1 MNLCSWQLKVRS
13 WQQQACRIPKE
24 TTAVA
29 TPPSSSS
36 IKTQT
41 ARQVDQQSTVSSNS
55 CTRRAQLLA
64 AALLLGVTEAQPASA
79 ALAQFPANSLK
90 NKYVLVGYKK
100 IANCTPSHL
109 LTMID

>member
-29 TPPSSSS
+29 TSPSSSS

-41 ARQVDQQSTVSSNS
+41 ARQVDQSTVSSSS

-64 AALLLGVTEAQPASA
+64 AALLLGVAEAQPSSA

-90 NKYVLVGYKK
+90 NKYVLVGYK
-100 IANCTPSHL
+100 T
-109 LTMID
+109 